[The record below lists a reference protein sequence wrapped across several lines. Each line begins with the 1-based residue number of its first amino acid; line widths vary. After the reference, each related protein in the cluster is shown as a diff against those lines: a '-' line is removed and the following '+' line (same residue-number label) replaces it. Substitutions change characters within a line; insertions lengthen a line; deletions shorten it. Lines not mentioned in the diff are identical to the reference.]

1 MTDTCPD
8 VDRERPLLPKV
19 LHEYFRRRRAA
30 LITELRE
37 LDALLGLPQT
47 IPPRRR

>member
-8 VDRERPLLPKV
+8 VDRERPLLPRA

>member
-1 MTDTCPD
+1 MTDTGL
-8 VDRERPLLPKV
+8 VVEQERDTIPRA